1 MTSPR
6 SSVMLLGSARI
17 FYGMVPIDEVTSM
30 FNSCYEAPF
39 SVSEMQ
45 ELVFSYWSEI
55 ESGFAITFEGDRL
68 FVCDPSL
75 SLELQD
81 LALGDGKDGGGG

>member
-17 FYGMVPIDEVTSM
+17 FTAWFRSM
-30 FNSCYEAPF
+30 KLRACSILATRRPF

-68 FVCDPSL
+68 FSFATL
-75 SLELQD
+75 R
-81 LALGDGKDGGGG
+81 